1 MLQQILAELQA
12 ASTQLIAVSKTKPTD
27 AVLALYEQRQR
38 DFGENKVQELLPK
51 YEVLPKDIRW
61 HFIGHL
67 QSNKVKQ
74 IAPFIHL
81 IHSVDSMDILR
92 EINKQAKKQHK
103 IINCL
108 LQFKIA
114 QEDTKYGFD
123 AESVEMMLQSSDY
136 QSFENVNIIGV
147 MGMATFTDDENQIR
161 EEFIRL
167 RIIFN
172 DLKNKYFRENPAFKE
187 ISMGMSDDYQI
198 AVKEGSTMVRIGT
211 LLFGARNY

>member
-51 YEVLPKDIRW
+51 YEALPKDIRW

-114 QEDTKYGFD
+114 LEDTKYGFD

-161 EEFIRL
+161 EEFIHL
-167 RIIFN
+167 RTIFN

-198 AVKEGSTMVRIGT
+198 AVREGSTMVRIGT

>member
-38 DFGENKVQELLPK
+38 DFGENKVQELLLK

-147 MGMATFTDDENQIR
+147 MGMATFIDDENQIR